1 MADSHLVFVFAPGGY
16 VLREEP
22 GDPPPVGSELYDGEL
37 ALVVTKVGVS
47 PFPGDPRR
55 CAFTTPR

>member
-1 MADSHLVFVFAPGGY
+1 MADSHLVFVFSAGGY

-22 GDPPPVGSELYDGEL
+22 GDPPPLGTEWHDGEL
-37 ALVVTKVGVS
+37 TLVVTKIGAS
-47 PFPGDPRR
+47 PFPGDSRR